1 MLKNQTYLPYPN
13 ISLFIIYLLYIKKLE
28 GQNHASIK
36 DIKESNNST
45 QMSFQQRGIAIL
57 YNGVIIL
64 GQLIHHPIK
73 LHVIILFSPENL
85 HTQKLK
91 T

>member
-45 QMSFQQRGIAIL
+45 QMSFQQRGIAIRCNNSWST
-57 YNGVIIL
+57 YSPSD
-64 GQLIHHPIK
+64 QTPCYHT
-73 LHVIILFSPENL
+73 LFP
-85 HTQKLK
+85 
-91 T
+91 